1 MKYDIIGDV
10 HGCYDELWELLEK
23 LGYIRDGKFNPLIQ
37 RDNRKLVFV
46 GDLIDRGPKN
56 MEVLNFL
63 EPVKSFL
70 CISRGNHDDK
80 LYRFLKGNRVEL
92 TDGLFETTEQ
102 LEHEDDIF
110 KERLLEWL
118 RFLPYYLILDE
129 GKLVVSHAGILEKY
143 IGQYSRAIQ
152 TFCMWN
158 RTNWTESYTG
168 DAYQVYGH
176 TPIVAPKWIGKTI
189 NIDTGCVFGGSLT
202 ALRYPEMEIVS
213 VKAKERYWPP
223 KPKNTEKYFRTEENF
238 PILDGDF

>member
-10 HGCYDELWELLEK
+10 HGCYDELIELLDK
-23 LGYIRDGKFNPLIQ
+23 LNYKPSIDGDLTYRGSEYRI
-37 RDNRKLVFV
+37 LVFV

-56 MEVLNFL
+56 IEVLKL
-63 EPVKSFL
+63 LIDAKEPH
-70 CISRGNHDDK
+70 IMRGNHDDK
-80 LYRFLKGNRVEL
+80 LYRYLKGNRVEL
-92 TDGLFETTEQ
+92 TDGLLETTYQ
-102 LEHEDDIF
+102 LDLEDSIF

-118 RFLPYYLILDE
+118 KFLPYYQILDE

-143 IGQYSRAIQ
+143 IGYYTAAIQ
-152 TFCMWN
+152 QFCMWN
-158 RTNWTESYTG
+158 RTNWPESYRG

-176 TPIVAPKWIGKTI
+176 TPIEEAKWVGKTI

-223 KPKNTEKYFRTEENF
+223 KSIPMKT
-238 PILDGDF
+238 LDGDF